1 MNDKQKELFY
11 SFPIYG
17 MTAEDLSY
25 SNDNI
30 KDVKDMNLVQLVSFG
45 CGCDAITTD
54 ECRSML
60 ESNNKIY
67 TQIKIDEISNLGA
80 CKIRVRSL
88 LEAIN
93 EGK

>member
-30 KDVKDMNLVQLVSFG
+30 KDVKDML
-45 CGCDAITTD
+45 DAG
-54 ECRSML
+54 
-60 ESNNKIY
+60 
-67 TQIKIDEISNLGA
+67 IKVIQYRE
-80 CKIRVRSL
+80 K
-88 LEAIN
+88 
-93 EGK
+93 KKKFK